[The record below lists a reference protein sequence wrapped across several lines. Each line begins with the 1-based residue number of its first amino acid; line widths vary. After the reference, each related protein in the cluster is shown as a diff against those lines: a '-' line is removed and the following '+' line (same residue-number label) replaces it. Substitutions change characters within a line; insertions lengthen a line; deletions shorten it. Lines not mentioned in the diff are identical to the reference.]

1 MKKKILIFSILFFVL
16 DQISKLV
23 LNNVLVLGNSYTI
36 INNFLYITK
45 VYNEGVSFSM
55 FSGHRILI
63 ILVSLIIL
71 VFLYFY
77 MQKFKENT
85 KNMIAFSLVFGGLFG
100 NLLDRIIYG
109 YVIDFIDFYIIG
121 YNYPTFNLADTFIF
135 IGVAILLYSIF
146 LGEDNE
152 NSSRK

>member
-1 MKKKILIFSILFFVL
+1 MKKKIFIFSILFFVV

-23 LNNVLVLGNSYTI
+23 LNNVLVLGKSYTI

-55 FSGHRILI
+55 FSGHRLLI
-63 ILVSLIIL
+63 IFVSLMIMI
-71 VFLYFY
+71 FLYFY

-85 KNMIAFSLVFGGLFG
+85 KNMIAFSMVFGGLFG
-100 NLLDRIIYG
+100 NLLDRVIYG

-121 YNYPTFNLADTFIF
+121 YNYPTFNLADKFIF